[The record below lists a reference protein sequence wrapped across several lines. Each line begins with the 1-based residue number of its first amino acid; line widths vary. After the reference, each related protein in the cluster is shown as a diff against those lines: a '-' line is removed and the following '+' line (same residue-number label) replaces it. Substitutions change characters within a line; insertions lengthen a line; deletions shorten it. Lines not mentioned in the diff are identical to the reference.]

1 MSYTLNTTAAREG
14 DTQNLRITETGAYVG
29 AFTKAE
35 KVTSKKGTTGIEFS
49 FMSRDKQSADF
60 LTLWTVNEAGEQIY
74 GFKQLM
80 ALMTCMRVKDV
91 TEKAGTVEKFENG
104 QKVKVAATIHPELTG
119 KPIGILLQREEYEKN
134 NGQIGHKFNLA
145 GFFDAQTRMTATE
158 ILDKAGSAEKLDK
171 MVAALKD
178 KPRQKRAVQNHGGPA
193 GEPAPTGDIP
203 DDDILWEAP

>member
-1 MSYTLNTTAAREG
+1 MSYSLDTTAAREG
-14 DTQNLRITETGAYVG
+14 DTQNLRITETGAYIG

-35 KVTSKKGTTGIEFS
+35 KVTSKKGTTGVEFS
-49 FMSRDKQSADF
+49 FLSREKQSADF

-91 TEKAGTVEKFENG
+91 SETKGTVEKFEDG

-134 NGQIGHKFNLA
+134 NGQIGHKFNLV
-145 GFFDAQTRMTATE
+145 GFFDPQTRMTATE
-158 ILDKAGSAEKLDK
+158 ILDKAGTAEKLDK

-178 KPRQKRAVQNHGGPA
+178 KPLQKRAAMNHGTPA
-193 GEPAPTGDIP
+193 GEPAPTGDMP
-203 DDDILWEAP
+203 DDEIPW